1 MASPMSAPSNLSSI
15 AFLIADAARA
25 AMLMALVDGRARP
38 AGELAFAAGVTAQTA
53 SSHLT
58 KLLDAGLLA
67 VEKEGRHRYYR
78 LAGAHVA
85 SALEHVASLAA
96 GQTVRRKPLG
106 AQARRLQ
113 FARCCY
119 DHLAGQLGVAVARGL
134 VAGGFIE
141 PRDDRRYH
149 VTDEGRAWFA
159 VFGIDVGRVKPGR
172 PGIARCCL
180 DWTEREHH
188 LAGPLG
194 VALLDAW
201 CAQGWLRRSRGSRV
215 VEVTPAGWAGLRRSL
230 GVDPAAFDRAPDP
243 DYALGPAG
251 QVPALTEWGR

>member
-1 MASPMSAPSNLSSI
+1 MSAPSNLSSI

-67 VEKEGRHRYYR
+67 VEQEGRHRYYR

-134 VAGGFIE
+134 VAGGFIAPGDE
-141 PRDDRRYH
+141 RRYC

-159 VFGIDVGRVKPGR
+159 MFDIDVDRVKPGR
-172 PGIARCCL
+172 HGIARCCL

-194 VALLDAW
+194 VALLEAW
-201 CAQGWLRRSRGSRV
+201 CGQGWLRRARGSRV
-215 VEVTPAGWAGLRRSL
+215 VEVTPAGWAGLRRTL
-230 GVDPAAFDRAPDP
+230 GIDPGAFDRVPEPDGE
-243 DYALGPAG
+243 AGVAGPL
-251 QVPALTEWGR
+251 PALSEWGR